1 MSLATR
7 CTACGTI
14 FRVVQDQLRVSEGW
28 VRCGRCAEV
37 FDAREQLFDID
48 REAPPPWPAAAPG
61 AVAVQVPP
69 PPPPPEP
76 RPVWTSAPTPVSASV
91 NTHARAP
98 EPAPILPP
106 NLQARTMREPEHTW
120 PAPEPTVTPT
130 SPMPEEEPPIEAV
143 ADAAVDSYPE
153 PQWVEEDAP
162 PPEAEAFAPNPPPPP
177 PPAPIE
183 DFGTDA
189 ILAPGL
195 AEAAAATSSP
205 AEAATAAAAPPPM
218 PEFMRRAQQAERWR
232 RPQVRIAL
240 GAAAALLVAGL
251 GLQFALQFHDAIV
264 AVQPAT
270 RPAMQALCELGG
282 CELKPWRRIDVVGVE
297 ASALNTAGPNNQY
310 QLSLSLRNK
319 SGLEVATPWVELS
332 LTDAS
337 GSTVARRTLA
347 PSDFKGGK
355 ASLTPGAEMPLQVLL
370 STGEQRVSGY
380 SVEIF
385 HP

>member
-48 REAPPPWPAAAPG
+48 RESPPPWPAPGSEAA
-61 AVAVQVPP
+61 QV

-91 NTHARAP
+91 NTQTRPP
-98 EPAPILPP
+98 EPAAILPP
-106 NLQARTMREPEHTW
+106 NLQARTMREPQPPEDPPPPSA
-120 PAPEPTVTPT
+120 PAPVPAVD
-130 SPMPEEEPPIEAV
+130 EEPLAEPV
-143 ADAAVDSYPE
+143 DDPVDSRPE
-153 PQWVEEDAP
+153 PQWIDDDAGPAAAPLPAPTPPEPSRPQDAP
-162 PPEAEAFAPNPPPPP
+162 PPAFQ
-177 PPAPIE
+177 

-195 AEAAAATSSP
+195 AEASAAETKAAT
-205 AEAATAAAAPPPM
+205 TAPLPV
-218 PEFMRRAQQAERWR
+218 PEFMRRAQQNERWR
-232 RPQVRIAL
+232 KPQVRIAL
-240 GAAAALLVAGL
+240 GAAAALLAGGL
-251 GLQFALQFHDAIV
+251 ALQFALHFHDAIV

-270 RPAMQALCELGG
+270 RPAMQALCEIGG

-319 SGLEVATPWVELS
+319 SGLEVAVPWVELS

-337 GSTVARRTLA
+337 GSTVARRTLS
-347 PSDFKGGK
+347 PLDFKGGK
-355 ASLTPGAEMPLQVLL
+355 TSMAPGAELPLQVLL
-370 STGEQRVSGY
+370 STGDQRVSGY